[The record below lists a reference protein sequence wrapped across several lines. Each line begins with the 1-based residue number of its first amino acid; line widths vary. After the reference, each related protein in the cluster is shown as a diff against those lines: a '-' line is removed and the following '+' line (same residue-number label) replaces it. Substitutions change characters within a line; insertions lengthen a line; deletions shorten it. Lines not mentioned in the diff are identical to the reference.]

1 MLDLGWSE
9 MAVIALLALLVIGPK
24 DLPRV
29 LRTLGQFMRKAR
41 SLSREF
47 QSGLDEMM
55 RETELDEARRAI
67 ERTRPGQL
75 DREIRKAI
83 DPGDEVEKELR
94 DMDRDMTRAVRDDPG
109 RSTAAKP
116 SPAAPAGEQEKAEPA
131 AGKVVRHPA
140 GAGAADA
147 KAASAAPETAAAE
160 AGATGEA
167 PEGPRKS
174 QQTG

>member
-24 DLPRV
+24 DLPKV

-94 DMDRDMTRAVRDDPG
+94 EVDRAARDSG
-109 RSTAAKP
+109 AAKP
-116 SPAAPAGEQEKAEPA
+116 SGPAKPASSVAAPPGEEAGSEA
-131 AGKVVRHPA
+131 AAKVVRHPA
-140 GAGAADA
+140 GPAAEGTGTGE
-147 KAASAAPETAAAE
+147 KASEPQATE
-160 AGATGEA
+160 AGAEEA
-167 PEGPRKS
+167 PRKS